1 MKTCIKGL
9 KPFHFFLSPFEF
21 HKDTSSNLY
30 KKIDTLRTWNYVAA
44 ALHLGAAVYTSVS
57 LKNRSRR
64 IVDVFRLQFDETQP
78 QSESRVDIPVK
89 IQTQDRVDLKI
100 LVVAF
105 FIVTSIAHFLYATD
119 FLGRGWYSSQVL
131 GFGWNPYRWVEY
143 SISAGLMIYLISI
156 ASGTKEQIS
165 AISNALITPGLMVNG
180 FTNERALQQNAL
192 HDWSLKPE
200 TTRPKVDALIVWSN
214 IIPAWILFFVHWF
227 VILSNYSKLSKEA
240 KDEDK
245 PLDKSVG
252 FMVYSQLLFFS
263 LFGVIQ
269 TYQVFRWRTLKP
281 GRIEPSFIVYEKVYI
296 VLSAITKLLLA
307 GTIVFALRDN

>member
-1 MKTCIKGL
+1 MA
-9 KPFHFFLSPFEF
+9 S
-21 HKDTSSNLY
+21 
-30 KKIDTLRTWNYVAA
+30 V
-44 ALHLGAAVYTSVS
+44 LHLGAAVYTALV

-64 IVDVFRLQFDETQP
+64 LVDVFRLQFDETQP
-78 QSESRVDIPVK
+78 QTESRVDIPVK
-89 IQTQDRVDLKI
+89 IQTKDRVDLKI

-105 FIVTSIAHFLYATD
+105 FVVTSIAHFLYATD
-119 FLGRGWYSSQVL
+119 FLGRGWYSSHVL
-131 GFGWNPYRWVEY
+131 GFGWNPFRWIEY

-192 HDWSLKPE
+192 HEWSLQPNTPK
-200 TTRPKVDALIVWSN
+200 PKVDALIVWSN
-214 IIPAWILFFVHWF
+214 IIPAWLLFFVHWY

-240 KDEDK
+240 REQGKT
-245 PLDKSVG
+245 LDTSVG

-281 GRIEPSFIVYEKVYI
+281 GRIEPSFVMYEKVYI
-296 VLSAITKLLLA
+296 VLSAVTKLLLA
-307 GTIVFALRDN
+307 GTIVYALRDN